1 METTISK
8 LNKQIE
14 VRLKGISD
22 YEPIHINQKLGS
34 LLDKYDIPE
43 QAKLACLTID
53 TSMRHL
59 DGITDNNLSKH
70 SILIVDLLSAHFYT
84 LLAYLNEPA
93 FQLSMSK
100 AIITVNEIKSS
111 LHQQT
116 LSEEE
121 VTDAIIKIEAI
132 FPQITIS
139 YFSEEIDIANIYKYL
154 FEDIETY
161 YPSYLKM
168 YSKEKAKID
177 IQKINQSFIEK
188 K

>member
-1 METTISK
+1 
-8 LNKQIE
+8 
-14 VRLKGISD
+14 
-22 YEPIHINQKLGS
+22 
-34 LLDKYDIPE
+34 
-43 QAKLACLTID
+43 
-53 TSMRHL
+53 
-59 DGITDNNLSKH
+59 
-70 SILIVDLLSAHFYT
+70 
-84 LLAYLNEPA
+84 
-93 FQLSMSK
+93 
-100 AIITVNEIKSS
+100 VNEIKSS